1 MLTREMLRSG
11 SGLPELYTDR
21 VRLRQLK
28 AEDYPKLERML
39 SDPLVIRYVNRIR
52 KPVDARMRRL
62 VAQIKVSADSLDSL
76 HFAVE
81 WHGGNTGANN
91 EPGKLNK
98 LNKLNKLHELSHSP
112 LLGIASFQQWNENAG
127 EAQLG
132 YILDRPFW
140 GQGLATEV
148 VEEMLRFG
156 FGSLKLSRIEGRCQ
170 EDNQAS
176 VRVLIKNKMRLLRTI
191 HAYDHSGEVPSVLV
205 FSITQ
210 GDYE

>member
-1 MLTREMLRSG
+1 MLTKQMLRSG
-11 SGLPELYTDR
+11 LPALYAPR

-28 AEDYPKLERML
+28 AEDYPSLERML

-52 KPVDARMRRL
+52 KPVHARMQRL
-62 VAQIKVSADSLDSL
+62 VAQIKVAAASMDSL

-81 WHGGNTGANN
+81 WREADTDQGNGTDELN
-91 EPGKLNK
+91 EEAR
-98 LNKLNKLHELSHSP
+98 ELLPSK
-112 LLGIASFQQWNENAG
+112 LLGIASFQQWNEGTG

-148 VEEMLRFG
+148 VDVMLKFG
-156 FGSLKLSRIEGRCQ
+156 FGSLKLRRIEGRCQ
-170 EDNQAS
+170 EDNHAS
-176 VRVLIKNKMRLLRTI
+176 VRVLVKNRMRLLRI
-191 HAYDHSGEVPSVLV
+191 IRSYDHSGEVPNVLV

-210 GDYE
+210 GDYA

>member
-1 MLTREMLRSG
+1 MLTREMLR

-21 VRLRQLK
+21 VRLRQLQ
-28 AEDYPKLERML
+28 AGDYPALERML
-39 SDPLVIRYVNRIR
+39 SDPLVIRHVNRIR

-62 VAQIKVSADSLDSL
+62 VAQIRVAAGSLDSL

-81 WHGGNTGANN
+81 WHGGNKGANN
-91 EPGKLNK
+91 EPGELNELNK
-98 LNKLNKLHELSHSP
+98 LNERRHSP

-148 VEEMLRFG
+148 VGEMLRFG
-156 FGSLKLSRIEGRCQ
+156 FGSLKLRRIEGRCQ

-191 HAYDHSGEVPSVLV
+191 SAYDHSGEVPSVLV
-205 FSITQ
+205 LSITQ
-210 GDYE
+210 GDYA

>member
-1 MLTREMLRSG
+1 MLTREMLR

-21 VRLRQLK
+21 VRLRQLQ
-28 AEDYPKLERML
+28 AGDYSALERML

-62 VAQIKVSADSLDSL
+62 VAQIRVAADSLDSL

-81 WHGGNTGANN
+81 WHGRNTAAYN
-91 EPGKLNK
+91 ESGQLNER
-98 LNKLNKLHELSHSP
+98 NELHEHNERSHSP
-112 LLGIASFQQWNENAG
+112 LLGIASFQQWNEKAG

-156 FGSLKLSRIEGRCQ
+156 FGSLKLKRIEGRCH

-176 VRVLIKNKMRLLRTI
+176 VRVLIKNKLRLLRTI
-191 HAYDHSGEVPSVLV
+191 SAYDHSGEVPSVLV
-205 FSITQ
+205 FSMTQ
-210 GDYE
+210 GDYA

>member
-1 MLTREMLRSG
+1 MLTREMLR

-21 VRLRQLK
+21 VRLRQLQ
-28 AEDYPKLERML
+28 AGDYSALERML

-62 VAQIKVSADSLDSL
+62 VAQIRVAADSLDSL

-81 WHGGNTGANN
+81 WHGGNTAANN
-91 EPGKLNK
+91 EPGQLNE
-98 LNKLNKLHELSHSP
+98 LHEPNERSHSP
-112 LLGIASFQQWNENAG
+112 LLGIASFQQWNEKAG

-156 FGSLKLSRIEGRCQ
+156 FGALELKRIEGRCQ

-191 HAYDHSGEVPSVLV
+191 SAYDHSGEVPSVLV

-210 GDYE
+210 GDYA

>member
-21 VRLRQLK
+21 VRLRQLQ
-28 AEDYPKLERML
+28 ARDYPALERML

-52 KPVDARMRRL
+52 KPVDARMKRL
-62 VAQIKVSADSLDSL
+62 VAQIRVAADSLDSL

-81 WHGGNTGANN
+81 WHGENTAANN
-91 EPGKLNK
+91 EPGQLNE
-98 LNKLNKLHELSHSP
+98 LHEHNESSHSP
-112 LLGIASFQQWNENAG
+112 LLGIASFQQWNEKAG

-156 FGSLKLSRIEGRCQ
+156 FGALKLKRIEGRCQ

-191 HAYDHSGEVPSVLV
+191 SAYDHSGEVPSVLV

-210 GDYE
+210 GDYA

>member
-11 SGLPELYTDR
+11 LPELYTNR
-21 VRLRQLK
+21 VRLRQLQ
-28 AEDYPKLERML
+28 AGDYSALERML

-62 VAQIKVSADSLDSL
+62 VAQIRVAADSLDSL

-81 WHGGNTGANN
+81 WHGGNTAANN
-91 EPGKLNK
+91 EPGQLNE
-98 LNKLNKLHELSHSP
+98 LHEHNERSHSP
-112 LLGIASFQQWNENAG
+112 LLGIASFQQWNEKAG

-156 FGSLKLSRIEGRCQ
+156 FGALKLKRIEGRCQ

-191 HAYDHSGEVPSVLV
+191 SAYDHSGEVPSVLV

-210 GDYE
+210 GDYA

>member
-11 SGLPELYTDR
+11 AGLPELYTDR
-21 VRLRQLK
+21 VRLRQLQ
-28 AEDYPKLERML
+28 AGDYPALERML

-62 VAQIKVSADSLDSL
+62 VAQIRVAADSLDSL

-81 WHGGNTGANN
+81 WHGRNKGANN
-91 EPGKLNK
+91 EPGELNELNK
-98 LNKLNKLHELSHSP
+98 LNKLNERRHSP
-112 LLGIASFQQWNENAG
+112 LGIASFQQWNENAG

-148 VEEMLRFG
+148 VGEMLRFG
-156 FGSLKLSRIEGRCQ
+156 FGSLKLRRIEGRCQ

-191 HAYDHSGEVPSVLV
+191 SAYDHSGEVPSVVVL
-205 FSITQ
+205 SITQ
-210 GDYE
+210 GDYA

>member
-21 VRLRQLK
+21 VRLRQLQ
-28 AEDYPKLERML
+28 ARDYPALERML

-62 VAQIKVSADSLDSL
+62 VAQIRVAADSLDSL

-81 WHGGNTGANN
+81 WHGRNTAANN
-91 EPGKLNK
+91 EPGQLNE
-98 LNKLNKLHELSHSP
+98 LHEHNELSHSP
-112 LLGIASFQQWNENAG
+112 LLGIASFQQWNEKAG

-156 FGSLKLSRIEGRCQ
+156 FGALKLKRIEGRCQ

-176 VRVLIKNKMRLLRTI
+176 VRVLIKNKMRMLRI
-191 HAYDHSGEVPSVLV
+191 ISAYDHSGEVPGVLV

-210 GDYE
+210 GDYA

>member
-21 VRLRQLK
+21 VRLRQLQ
-28 AEDYPKLERML
+28 ARDYPALERML

-52 KPVDARMRRL
+52 KPADARMRRL
-62 VAQIKVSADSLDSL
+62 VAQIRVAADSLDSL

-81 WHGGNTGANN
+81 WQGGNTAANN
-91 EPGKLNK
+91 EPGELNE
-98 LNKLNKLHELSHSP
+98 LNERSHSP
-112 LLGIASFQQWNENAG
+112 LLGIASFQQWNEKAG

-156 FGSLKLSRIEGRCQ
+156 FGALKLKRIEGRCQ

-176 VRVLIKNKMRLLRTI
+176 VRVLIKNKMRQLRTI
-191 HAYDHSGEVPSVLV
+191 SAYDHSGEVPSVLV

-210 GDYE
+210 GDYA

>member
-1 MLTREMLRSG
+1 MLTKQMLRSG
-11 SGLPELYTDR
+11 LPALYAPR

-28 AEDYPKLERML
+28 AEDYPSLERML

-52 KPVDARMRRL
+52 KPVHARMQRL
-62 VAQIKVSADSLDSL
+62 VAQIKVAAASMDSL

-81 WHGGNTGANN
+81 WREADTGQGNGTDELN
-91 EPGKLNK
+91 EEARGLLPSK
-98 LNKLNKLHELSHSP
+98 
-112 LLGIASFQQWNENAG
+112 LLGIASFQQWNEGTG

-148 VEEMLRFG
+148 VDVMLKFG
-156 FGSLKLSRIEGRCQ
+156 FGSLKLRRIEGRCQ
-170 EDNQAS
+170 EDNHAS
-176 VRVLIKNKMRLLRTI
+176 VRVLVKNRMRLLRI
-191 HAYDHSGEVPSVLV
+191 IRSYDHSGEVPNVLV

-210 GDYE
+210 RDYA